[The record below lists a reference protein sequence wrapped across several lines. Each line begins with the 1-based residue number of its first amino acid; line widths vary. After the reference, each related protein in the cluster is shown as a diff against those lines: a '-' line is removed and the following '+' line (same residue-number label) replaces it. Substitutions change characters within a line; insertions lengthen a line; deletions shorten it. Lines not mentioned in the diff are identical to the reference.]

1 MKRSRRVFLMGAG
14 AAGLSTMAGHGSGD
28 ALAAAGG
35 TQYATLLEL
44 EKCIGCG
51 ACAGVCPVGAIA
63 LQDDGKAGVDEGTC
77 IDCGACVSTC
87 PVSAISQ

>member
-1 MKRSRRVFLMGAG
+1 LLKKSNHDIIGNIKEDE
-14 AAGLSTMAGHGSGD
+14 TMPAKVD
-28 ALAAAGG
+28 KD
-35 TQYATLLEL
+35 T
-44 EKCIGCG
+44 CIGCG